1 MLAIYGRPTDWN
13 WLLMFHVMSAFALIG
28 AALVVTSASV
38 YALRRGSPEASL
50 MLRRLALRV
59 NLFFALPAFIAV
71 HLFGQILADREFPSG
86 VKSPGWLDAGFGLTD
101 AFGIF
106 GIIVLSLIQWWALR
120 KARKG
125 PAGWQGT
132 VASGLAPAS
141 FALLLVVL
149 FVMSGKPGS

>member
-13 WLLMFHVMSAFALIG
+13 WLLMFHIMSAFALIG

-38 YALRRGSPEASL
+38 YALRSSPEASL
-50 MLRRLALRV
+50 MLRRLALRA
-59 NLFFALPAFIAV
+59 NLFFVLPAFIAV

-120 KARKG
+120 KARTG
-125 PAGWQGT
+125 PVGWQGA
-132 VASGLAPAS
+132 VATWLAPAT

-149 FVMSGKPGS
+149 FVMAGKPGS